1 MEKCFIEDSNAS
13 VDVFEVNEVHISLHT
28 FKIAV
33 ENFRN
38 GENYRRVIG
47 VPAVIILEIIEF
59 EDDIYV
65 GIVLLVLDIEVGNGS
80 ILRSSETLLTEFVI
94 FSGVR
99 KLYLERSI

>member
-1 MEKCFIEDSNAS
+1 MEKCFIEDSNAT

-38 GENYRRVIG
+38 WENYRRVIG

-65 GIVLLVLDIEVGNGS
+65 GVVLLVLDIEVGNGFH
-80 ILRSSETLLTEFVI
+80 IKV
-94 FSGVR
+94 
-99 KLYLERSI
+99 ERNVVDRVCHFFRREEAVS